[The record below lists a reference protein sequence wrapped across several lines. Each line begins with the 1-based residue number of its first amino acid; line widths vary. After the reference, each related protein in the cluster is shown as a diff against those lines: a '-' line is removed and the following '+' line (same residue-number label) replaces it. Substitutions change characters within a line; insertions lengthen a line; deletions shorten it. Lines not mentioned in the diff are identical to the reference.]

1 MTEGK
6 KRIFYGYYMLGS
18 CLVMLIVGTGIVN
31 NCAGQFI
38 TPVCDDLGLPRS
50 SMTLYLSFQNAAL
63 MILVP
68 FLGIIYK
75 KIKPKLF
82 TICGAI
88 VMIAAFATLSQCRE
102 AWQFWI
108 CGFVIGAGLA
118 AVSTSTVSML
128 MNNWF
133 IKNKGLVIGIAM
145 AGSGFGSMIFNPVG
159 QQLIATYG
167 YQTAYLM
174 LAAIIFV
181 VFIPV
186 MIVYRFKPE
195 DMGLKPLGCV
205 ETETSDGTA
214 PGEVKREGVSYKE
227 AIRSPKFYLL
237 AFIVLCLS
245 GCGMGTFTHLQAYF
259 TGAGLDAVFA
269 ASILGITSAFLMVG
283 KVIWGKVRDT
293 FGPRPTLIIALSF
306 FVLSYVL
313 VLLVPLNTALCYVFA
328 VVFGLAYATP
338 TVFSPLLTIASFG
351 EREFSSIYGSVQ
363 IFFYLGPIIGNPLSG
378 AIFDGTGSYTGAWI
392 LYGIAI
398 FICLIVGSI
407 MLSNKRKDQPAA

>member
-195 DMGLKPLGCV
+195 DGAQAAGYV
-205 ETETSDGTA
+205 EAETSDGAA

-313 VLLVPLNTALCYVFA
+313 VLLVPLNNALCYVFA

-407 MLSNKRKDQPAA
+407 MLSNKRKDPSAA